1 MDILAMGTQLLK
13 DNLGVDV
20 DPNTLSSALSS
31 LMGDGQGNVDLAGLA
46 AKMGQSGELGALVN
60 SWLGDGANASISADS
75 LKSLLGESGVTNF
88 ANAIG
93 TDPNTAA
100 QGLADA
106 VPQMMDKASSGGSLL
121 DSVGGLSGLMGA
133 AKSLLS

>member
-1 MDILAMGTQLLK
+1 MDILELGTKLLN
-13 DNLGVDV
+13 DNLGVQV
-20 DPNTLSSALSS
+20 DPNTLSSALSG
-31 LMGDGQGNVDLAGLA
+31 LLGDGQGNVDLAGLA

-60 SWLGDGANASISADS
+60 SWLGDGANSAISSES
-75 LKSLLGESGVTNF
+75 LTKLLGENGVNNF
-88 ANAIG
+88 ANAVG
-93 TDPNTAA
+93 TDPGTAA

-121 DSVGGLSGLMGA
+121 DSVGGLQGLMGA